1 MIAPGDPIEQ
11 DALRV
16 RHEFLDMPGLTVSVP
31 QVARLFGLRSEHA
44 CAILET
50 LEREHFLAQTP
61 NGAYHLAP
69 SHFEPSHRPT
79 RS

>member
-1 MIAPGDPIEQ
+1 MIVPGDPIEQ

-16 RHEFLDMPGLTVSVP
+16 RNEFLEMPGLTVSVP

-44 CAILET
+44 GAILET
-50 LEREHFLAQTP
+50 LEREHFLAHSA

-69 SHFEPSHRPT
+69 PT
-79 RS
+79 RRPES

>member
-1 MIAPGDPIEQ
+1 MIVPGDPIDQ

-16 RHEFLDMPGLTVSVP
+16 RNEFLEAPGLIVSVP

-44 CAILET
+44 GAILKA
-50 LEREHFLAQTP
+50 LERENFLTQTA

-69 SHFEPSHRPT
+69 ATRPT
-79 RS
+79 ES